1 MPIINIAHPEL
12 GVQKT
17 LTTSET
23 AASATYSL
31 VENNDGFAASDRVL
45 FGIYGQERTEMV
57 TLSGVTSTNQVD
69 HTSGPSFAHP
79 ARTQIAQMEFDQI
92 EISRADSEG
101 GSYTVLTT
109 VYLNVDEPDTEY
121 NDTSGSTSSWYKVRY
136 KNSITGIYSDY
147 GDEIQGTGFTDDSL
161 GSMVDEVLEDFGDP
175 QATQVSRESVRNYLN
190 AGVRKL
196 VQTIIKTYPDFRTN
210 YTTQALTAST
220 ATYALPQYFLAF
232 KRVDINFSGSSTTSG
247 YKAVFSGEEL
257 GYPTTTFSQFEP
269 HISIRGSNFV
279 IRPTPDSSG
288 GYAFIWYWDYP
299 APMTNDTDEHGLPYG
314 ARDILIYYAL
324 YRIWL
329 TQDQEKATS
338 FKTMMNDQIDEFVEF
353 IGQQRQ
359 LMSKGKV
366 NLVFGT
372 ELYDL

>member
-17 LTTSET
+17 FSTSET
-23 AASATYSL
+23 TASSVLSL

-57 TLSGVTSTNQVD
+57 TLSGITGNSQLD
-69 HTSGPSFAHP
+69 HTTGPLFSHP

-92 EISRADSEG
+92 EISRADSAG
-101 GSYTVLTT
+101 GVYSVLTT
-109 VYLNVDEPDTEY
+109 IYLNVDETDTEY
-121 NDTSGSTSSWYKVRY
+121 NDTAGSTTSWYKVRY
-136 KNSITGIYSDY
+136 KNSITEIYSDY

-161 GSMVDEVLEDFGDP
+161 GSMVNEVLEDFGDP
-175 QATQVSRESVRNYLN
+175 QSTQVSRESVRNYLN

-196 VQTIIKTYPDFRTN
+196 IQSIIRTYPDFRTN

-220 ATYALPQYFLAF
+220 ASYSLPQYFLAF
-232 KRVDINFSGSSTTSG
+232 KRVDVNYSSSDSTG
-247 YKAVFSGEEL
+247 AYKARFGGEEL
-257 GYPTTTFSQFEP
+257 GYPNTTFSQQEP
-269 HISIRGSNFV
+269 YVSIRANNF
-279 IRPTPDSSG
+279 ILRPTPTSSS

-314 ARDILIYYAL
+314 ARDIIVSYAL

-329 TQDQEKATS
+329 TQDQDKSTS
-338 FKTMMNDQIDEFVEF
+338 FKTKMNDEIDEFIEF

-359 LMSKGKV
+359 LMSKNRV
-366 NLVFGT
+366 NLIFGT
-372 ELYDL
+372 ELYE